1 MKKKYFLMLL
11 LGSGLFMQSCGS
23 IPSTDP
29 EEDAADK
36 RANREEYAERAQ
48 DS

>member
-1 MKKKYFLMLL
+1 MLL
-11 LGSGLFMQSCGS
+11 LGGALFMQSCGS

-29 EEDAADK
+29 DEDAAHK

>member
-1 MKKKYFLMLL
+1 MKKKYFFMLL
-11 LGSGLFMQSCGS
+11 LGTSLFVQACGS

-29 EEDAADK
+29 DEDAAHK

>member
-1 MKKKYFLMLL
+1 MKRKFFFMLL
-11 LGSGLFMQSCGS
+11 LGSSLFVQACGS

-29 EEDAADK
+29 DEDAAHK

>member
-1 MKKKYFLMLL
+1 MKKKFFFMLL
-11 LGSGLFMQSCGS
+11 LGSSLFVQACGS

-29 EEDAADK
+29 DEDAAHK